1 MRYEILLVA
10 MLGLLVYRL
19 GKNFFYDS
27 WLAAHPVAVY
37 GVDFY
42 LAAGFWLAAW
52 CVLLYWSFSS
62 RLRRGLHREIDQL
75 ARGWNSPRSAACLF
89 ARLDE
94 DCRRADRFRRELDE
108 LRQHVGELRR
118 RLALPDQRLGHRK

>member
-1 MRYEILLVA
+1 
-10 MLGLLVYRL
+10 
-19 GKNFFYDS
+19 
-27 WLAAHPVAVY
+27 
-37 GVDFY
+37 VDFY

-62 RLRRGLHREIDQL
+62 RLRRGLRREIDQL
-75 ARGWNSPRSAACLF
+75 ARVWNALRSAACLF

-94 DCRRADRFRRELDE
+94 DCRGVERFRRALDE
-108 LRQHVGELRR
+108 LREHVGELRR